1 MRRCISSLKIHYAD
15 MKKSLWILAALLFSV
30 GFTAPQS
37 RTITGKVTSGLD
49 GADLAGVNVAVK
61 GTKNA
66 TITDAEGKYAIT
78 MSIHGGTL
86 VFSFIG
92 YQTKEVR
99 VASSNVVNVI
109 LQEEVQSLEEVKSQ
123 PGRSPKYKKDR
134 AAGVYK
140 LYESEATMTDDYQR
154 QQWNTEE
161 YDAIEE
167 NIFREALKN
176 PLSTFSIDVDAASYS
191 NVRRF
196 INNGQRPPKDAV
208 RIEELINYF
217 DYDYDQPKGEHP
229 FAIHTEISSAP
240 WNSKHKLVHIGLQGK
255 TIPTE
260 KLPPSNLVFLIDVS
274 GSMDE
279 ANKLPLL
286 KSSFKMLVDQLRP
299 QDHIAIVVYAG
310 AAGLV
315 LEPTP
320 GSDKRKILD
329 ALDKL
334 QAGGSTAGGA
344 GIQLAYAVAKQHF
357 KTGGNNRVILATDGD
372 FNIGESSNAAMERL
386 IEQKRQDGIFLTVL
400 GYGMGNYKDSKMETL
415 ADKGN
420 GNYAYI
426 DNITEARKV
435 LVNEFGGT
443 LFTIAKDVKL
453 QVEFN
458 PVKVKAYRLIGY
470 ENRVLKNED
479 FNNDKKDAGDLGSGH
494 TVTALYEIIPVGVDS
509 DFFKVDDLKYQKTT
523 IDPKAETSKEL
534 LTIKFRYKKPDEDV
548 SKLIV
553 HPLTDSNIQLS
564 KTSEN
569 FRWSASVAAFGMLLR
584 ASEYI
589 NNFNYDAVVQM
600 AQQAKGVDKE
610 GYRIEFI
617 NMVKSFGAV
626 ASR

>member
-1 MRRCISSLKIHYAD
+1 

>member
-1 MRRCISSLKIHYAD
+1 

-66 TITDAEGKYAIT
+66 TITDAEGKYTIT

-109 LQEEVQSLEEVKSQ
+109 LQEEFQSLEEVKSQ